1 MCLGCL
7 FKAKFQ
13 AYYLKCPK
21 KTKNAMMS
29 RKKIKNFTFLNL
41 FCAILEFV
49 DVEILVFGVY
59 KNPLLLREVHMIDR
73 TMLTMFLDRRNSE

>member
-1 MCLGCL
+1 
-7 FKAKFQ
+7 
-13 AYYLKCPK
+13 
-21 KTKNAMMS
+21 MMS
-29 RKKIKNFTFLNL
+29 RKKIKTFTFLNI

-49 DVEILVFGVY
+49 EVEILVFGVY